1 MIDVGGK
8 AGELGKE
15 IDTLPAAADE
25 ATRERL
31 SVSLAPVLAQNFVN
45 YPWLMNPVQH
55 LAKGERLT
63 RLTFVEALAE
73 LYNPAQLDV
82 LARAGRLAKELL
94 RADGSSINDTEG
106 PVRLRQA

>member
-31 SVSLAPVLAQNFVN
+31 SVSLAPV
-45 YPWLMNPVQH
+45 
-55 LAKGERLT
+55 
-63 RLTFVEALAE
+63 
-73 LYNPAQLDV
+73 
-82 LARAGRLAKELL
+82 
-94 RADGSSINDTEG
+94 DTEG